1 MKKSLLLAGAC
12 IYMCTATLLPAFSY
26 FSSTSMSKSN
36 PFAIIP
42 DTATTSLMLDANGGT
57 FEDGT
62 TVKVYEPDTEE
73 SLVLYSN
80 GGQFSDGTTMK
91 SYKKDTLT
99 LDAGNGKFEDGT
111 STKKY
116 EISESEISSKSE
128 IPDDD

>member
-1 MKKSLLLAGAC
+1 M
-12 IYMCTATLLPAFSY
+12 
-26 FSSTSMSKSN
+26 
-36 PFAIIP
+36 
-42 DTATTSLMLDANGGT
+42 
-57 FEDGT
+57 
-62 TVKVYEPDTEE
+62 YEPDTED

-99 LDAGNGKFEDGT
+99 LDAGNGKFEDGA

-128 IPDDD
+128 ISDDD